1 MYVLE
6 HGYKWWD
13 EVCKVKCPDCGV
25 GVFITKNE
33 DTSNETVERVMYIS
47 EQNYVVYKRPYGA
60 FLDMK
65 YIATF
70 NCKKC
75 DCVFKVDSHIVKN
88 AGPHNSDYS
97 GPLKNWSG

>member
-13 EVCKVKCPDCGV
+13 EKCKVRCPDCNTGI
-25 GVFITKNE
+25 FITKNE
-33 DTSNETVERVMYIS
+33 DTANETVERVMYIS
-47 EQNYVVYKRPYGA
+47 EQTHVFYKRPHAA
-60 FLDMK
+60 FYDMK

-75 DCVFKVDSHIVKN
+75 DCTFKVGSHMVKG
-88 AGPHNSDYS
+88 AGPHVSENVGDVT
-97 GPLKNWSG
+97 NWSG